1 MRVFAVSFNASLGFK
16 PSCECVAHTGY
27 QQPRRT
33 VRNDLRIDEHQIR
46 ILCVNP
52 VTQKSTTVGVDYRQS
67 TARSV
72 ARGHGRAV
80 DHRQIEIGCNGA
92 RGSSTLP
99 TPEPTITRTP
109 ASRACRF
116 TRSISDKGHSPPK
129 GKPNSQYPSSVGSD
143 AK

>member
-52 VTQKSTTVGVDYRQS
+52 VTQKSTTLGVDYRQS

-92 RGSSTLP
+92 RGVEHLTDARAHDYSYARVAGMPLHTLDLGQG
-99 TPEPTITRTP
+99 TLAPERKT
-109 ASRACRF
+109 
-116 TRSISDKGHSPPK
+116 
-129 GKPNSQYPSSVGSD
+129 Q
-143 AK
+143 